1 MIGGGGKGSMPSR
14 PKKIV
19 CVGRVSKN
27 ALAKAMGEG
36 PTMAIRNAWLKTR
49 PDNENN
55 LN

>member
-14 PKKIV
+14 PKKL

-27 ALAKAMGEG
+27 ALAKAMGED
-36 PTMAIRNAWLKTR
+36 PTMTIRNAWLETR